1 MFFTMGAVQGRGRG
15 LASRVSVAEELST
28 ACEELQECGGRERV
42 SVPSMIRILLAFGL
56 AFSISAAALAEPTL
70 HLIGDST
77 MADKQKDP
85 PNPETGWG
93 QALPAFLNPAAV
105 RVVNYA
111 MNGRSTKSF
120 IDEGRWAKVV
130 AVLHAGDFV
139 IIQFGHND
147 EKSDKPAVYAAP
159 RGAYQDNLRRFVREA
174 REHGATPILATPVA
188 RRKWSEAG
196 ELVETHGDYPAALR
210 AVAEEEKVP
219 LLEMNKLT
227 AELERGHG
235 SEGSKRL
242 HLYYAGKIF
251 QRWPEPVQD
260 DTHFSEYG
268 AARVAA
274 LAVQEWLRLGLP
286 LAGWV
291 K

>member
-1 MFFTMGAVQGRGRG
+1 MSVFFRAIIFVFSMTAV
-15 LASRVSVAEELST
+15 
-28 ACEELQECGGRERV
+28 
-42 SVPSMIRILLAFGL
+42 
-56 AFSISAAALAEPTL
+56 ALAAPTL

-77 MADKQKDP
+77 MADKPKEP
-85 PNPETGWG
+85 ANPETGWG
-93 QALPAFLNPAAV
+93 QALPALLKPEAG

-120 IDEGRWAKVV
+120 IDEGRWTKVV
-130 AVLHAGDFV
+130 AALQPGDFV

-147 EKSDKPAVYAAP
+147 EKADKPAVYAAP

-174 REHGATPILATPVA
+174 RAHGATPLLATPVA
-188 RRKWSEAG
+188 RRKWNERG
-196 ELVETHGDYPAALR
+196 ELVDTHGDYPAALR
-210 AVAEEEKVP
+210 AVAAAENVP
-219 LLEMNKLT
+219 LLELNRLT
-227 AELERGHG
+227 TELERSHG
-235 SEGSKRL
+235 VEGSKRL
-242 HLYYAGKIF
+242 HLHYAAGVYA
-251 QRWPEPVQD
+251 RWPEAVKD

-286 LAGWV
+286 LTAWV

>member
-1 MFFTMGAVQGRGRG
+1 MARNSGRMMTRIFSGGG
-15 LASRVSVAEELST
+15 LAL
-28 ACEELQECGGRERV
+28 
-42 SVPSMIRILLAFGL
+42 ILAM
-56 AFSISAAALAEPTL
+56 SAWAAPTL

-77 MADKQKDP
+77 MADKAKEP
-85 PNPETGWG
+85 ANPETGWG
-93 QALPAFLNPAAV
+93 QALPALLKPDEL

-130 AVLHAGDFV
+130 AALHAGDFV

-147 EKSDKPAVYAAP
+147 EKADKPAVYAAP
-159 RGAYQDNLRRFVREA
+159 RGAYQENLRRFVREA
-174 REHGATPILATPVA
+174 REHGAAPILATPVA

-196 ELVETHGDYPAALR
+196 ELVDTHGDYPAALR
-210 AVAEEEKVP
+210 AVAVEEKVP
-219 LLEMNKLT
+219 LLELNVLT
-227 AELERGHG
+227 TELERGHG
-235 SEGSKRL
+235 VEGSKRL
-242 HLYYAGKIF
+242 HLYYAGGVYE
-251 QRWPEPVQD
+251 RWKEPVKD
-260 DTHFSEYG
+260 DTHYSEYG

-286 LAGWV
+286 LSDWV

>member
-1 MFFTMGAVQGRGRG
+1 MKNPFLVLGFIFATSA
-15 LASRVSVAEELST
+15 
-28 ACEELQECGGRERV
+28 
-42 SVPSMIRILLAFGL
+42 SVP
-56 AFSISAAALAEPTL
+56 AEPTL

-77 MADKQKDP
+77 MADKIKEP
-85 PNPETGWG
+85 ANPETGRG
-93 QALPAFLNPAAV
+93 QALPALLKPEAV

-130 AVLHAGDFV
+130 EALQPGDFV

-147 EKSDKPAVYAAP
+147 EKEEKPAVHAAP

-174 REHGATPILATPVA
+174 RERGATPILATPVA
-188 RRKWSEAG
+188 RRRWNKAG
-196 ELVETHGDYPAALR
+196 ELVDTHGDYPAAVR
-210 AVAEEEKVP
+210 AVAAEEKVA
-219 LLEMNKLT
+219 LLELNGLT
-227 AELERGHG
+227 ADLERGHG
-235 SEGSKRL
+235 VEGSKRL
-242 HLYYAGKIF
+242 HLHYAGGVYA
-251 QRWPEPVQD
+251 RWPEAVKD

-274 LAVQEWLRLGLP
+274 LAVQEWLRHGLAP
-286 LAGWV
+286 AAWV